1 MLTLLNSQNL
11 ISAHKFLGRLFYVL
25 RFEIQA
31 RNDKHYATNEEQKIS
46 RIITKQSPVFFC
58 F

>member
-1 MLTLLNSQNL
+1 MNFCAGLCYFS
-11 ISAHKFLGRLFYVL
+11 